1 MAATSST
8 GSKKISDEELADPS
22 PDILK
27 LFDLLNHWYFWGQLS
42 GVKVKWSKKPLM
54 VMCAGLCSYQRK
66 SGKCTINLSKP
77 LLKRRSRK
85 DLIESLLHEMIHAY
99 LCINNIK
106 ESDMH
111 GPVFCSHMQRINT
124 AGRFHITTFHT
135 FHKEVE
141 FYDNKWYRCDGP
153 CNTKKPY
160 YGFCVPYSRAKP
172 SWWDQHKTNCGGKF
186 KKVQRP
192 DLGDL
197 LGKSKP

>member
-1 MAATSST
+1 MMFVITESLNGKSSN
-8 GSKKISDEELADPS
+8 G
-22 PDILK
+22 
-27 LFDLLNHWYFWGQLS
+27 
-42 GVKVKWSKKPLM
+42 KPPQKPCKANCTEIIFGFYGG
-54 VMCAGLCSYQRK
+54 CAGLCSYQRK

-124 AGRFHITTFHT
+124 AGRFHITTYHT
-135 FHKEVE
+135 FHKEIE

-160 YGFCVPYSRAKP
+160 YGFCVPYSCAKP

-192 DLGDL
+192 DLDDL